1 MKQIIEVKEVS
12 KYSFVDKE
20 TGQLIEGVVIQYEEP
35 IHNNPNKK
43 GLERIQMK
51 SQNMSLYEKVNVIPA
66 KYEVDFHIK
75 PMRSG
80 VQIVVDDINLVK

>member
-1 MKQIIEVKEVS
+1 MRQIIEIKEVS
-12 KYSFVDKE
+12 RYSFVDKE

-35 IHNNPNKK
+35 ICNNPNKK

-51 SQNMSLYEKVNVIPA
+51 SQNMSLYEKVSVIPA

-75 PMRSG
+75 PMRNG
-80 VQIVVDDINLVK
+80 VQIVVDDINLLK